1 MLNSLVDL
9 SATLLSEIAPW
20 DPASLN
26 PLPSQQGPSVFLPDE
41 PSTFALALIGIGI
54 MIAYAALQ
62 RWRRPQQPLVK
73 LSGDFGGNKKKHTK
87 EQRKRGAA

>member
-1 MLNSLVDL
+1 MLNSIADL
-9 SATLLSEIAPW
+9 SAMLLSEIAPW

-26 PLPSQQGPSVFLPDE
+26 PLPVQQGTSVFLPDE
-41 PSTFALALIGIGI
+41 PSTLALALIGIGI
-54 MIAYAALQ
+54 MTAYAGLQ

-73 LSGDFGGNKKKHTK
+73 LSGDFGGNKKHAK